1 VINSIG
7 QIVLETVLNSSQNKI
22 NVESLNK
29 GVYIIEISNDELKS
43 IRKIVIK

>member
-29 GVYIIEISNDELKS
+29 GIYIVEISNDEYILTKTL
-43 IRKIVIK
+43 IIQ